1 MFLTN
6 FLYRLLVSE
15 VVACHLYTTENF
27 KYEIKVIDNILVNI
41 TLNNNLDKK
50 KLKIINITSLIK
62 QFLQL

>member
-1 MFLTN
+1 M
-6 FLYRLLVSE
+6 SE
-15 VVACHLYTTENF
+15 VVKCHLYTTENF

>member
-50 KLKIINITSLIK
+50 N
-62 QFLQL
+62 